1 MMEKCPRTQRKEL
14 KHRMQLSELAAEL
27 GLSENYLRNQ
37 WALLVKRYESYG
49 IELVKRGR
57 GRVADFG
64 IKNYADYEVRWEP
77 VEGRTI
83 C

>member
-1 MMEKCPRTQRKEL
+1 
-14 KHRMQLSELAAEL
+14 MQLSELAAEL

-49 IELVKRGR
+49 IELRKRGR
-57 GRVADFG
+57 GKTADYG

-77 VEGRTI
+77 VERRTI